1 MNVSILSPLKTLFQG
16 EATSVNL
23 PGKIGAFTVL
33 ENHAPI
39 VSTLDKGVITI
50 TNKEENTEIEIVS
63 GFVEVHDNEITICVE
78 QKKKKIKH

>member
-1 MNVSILSPLKTLFQG
+1 MNVSILSPLKSLFQG

-23 PGKIGAFTVL
+23 PGKVGAFTIL

-50 TNKEENTEIEIVS
+50 TNREEISEIEIVS
-63 GFVEVHDNEITICVE
+63 GFVEVHDNEVTICVE
-78 QKKKKIKH
+78 Q

>member
-1 MNVSILSPLKTLFQG
+1 MNVSILSPLKSLFQG

-23 PGKIGAFTVL
+23 PGKVGAFTIL

-39 VSTLDKGVITI
+39 VSTLDKGIITI
-50 TNKEENTEIEIVS
+50 TNKDEVSEIEIVS

-78 QKKKKIKH
+78 KK

>member
-63 GFVEVHDNEITICVE
+63 GFVEIHDNEITICVE
-78 QKKKKIKH
+78 Q

>member
-1 MNVSILSPLKTLFQG
+1 MNVSILSPLKSLFQG

-23 PGKIGAFTVL
+23 PGKVGAFTIL

-50 TNKEENTEIEIVS
+50 TNKEEISEIEIVS
-63 GFVEVHDNEITICVE
+63 GFVEVHDNEVTICVE
-78 QKKKKIKH
+78 QK

>member
-1 MNVSILSPLKTLFQG
+1 MNVSILSPLKSLFQG

-23 PGKIGAFTVL
+23 PGKVGAFTIL

-50 TNKEENTEIEIVS
+50 TNKDEVSEIEIVS

-78 QKKKKIKH
+78 QK

>member
-1 MNVSILSPLKTLFQG
+1 MNVSILSPLKSLFQG

-23 PGKIGAFTVL
+23 PGKVGAFTIL

-50 TNKEENTEIEIVS
+50 TNKDEVSEIEIVS
-63 GFVEVHDNEITICVE
+63 GFVEVHDNDITICVE
-78 QKKKKIKH
+78 QK

>member
-1 MNVSILSPLKTLFQG
+1 MNVSILSPLKSLFQG
-16 EATSVNL
+16 EATSVSL
-23 PGKIGAFTVL
+23 PGKVGAFTIL

-50 TNKEENTEIEIVS
+50 TNKEEFSEIEIVR

-78 QKKKKIKH
+78 Q

>member
-1 MNVSILSPLKTLFQG
+1 MNVSILSPLKSLFQG

-23 PGKIGAFTVL
+23 PGKVGSFTIL

-50 TNKEENTEIEIVS
+50 TNKEEVSEIEIVS
-63 GFVEVHDNEITICVE
+63 GFVEVHDNEVTICVE
-78 QKKKKIKH
+78 QK

>member
-1 MNVSILSPLKTLFQG
+1 MNVSILSPLKSLFQG

-23 PGKIGAFTVL
+23 PGKVGAFTIL

-50 TNKEENTEIEIVS
+50 TNKEEISEIEIVR
-63 GFVEVHDNEITICVE
+63 GFVEVHDNEVTICVE
-78 QKKKKIKH
+78 QK

>member
-1 MNVSILSPLKTLFQG
+1 MNVSILSPLKSLFQG
-16 EATSVNL
+16 EATSVKL
-23 PGKIGAFTVL
+23 PGKVGAFTIL

-50 TNKEENTEIEIVS
+50 TKDEETSEIEIVS

-78 QKKKKIKH
+78 QK

>member
-1 MNVSILSPLKTLFQG
+1 MNVSILSPLKSLFQG

-23 PGKIGAFTVL
+23 PGKVGAFTIL

-50 TNKEENTEIEIVS
+50 TNKEEVSEIEIVS
-63 GFVEVHDNEITICVE
+63 GFVEVHDNEVTICVE
-78 QKKKKIKH
+78 QK

>member
-1 MNVSILSPLKTLFQG
+1 MNVFILSPLKSLFLG

-23 PGKIGAFTVL
+23 PGNVGAFTIL

-50 TNKEENTEIEIVS
+50 SNNEEVSEIEIVS

-78 QKKKKIKH
+78 Q

>member
-1 MNVSILSPLKTLFQG
+1 MNVSILSPLKSLFQG

-23 PGKIGAFTVL
+23 PGKLGAFTIL

-50 TNKEENTEIEIVS
+50 TNKEEISEVEIVS
-63 GFVEVHDNEITICVE
+63 GFVEVHDNEVTICVE
-78 QKKKKIKH
+78 QK

>member
-1 MNVSILSPLKTLFQG
+1 MNVSILSPLKSLFQG

-23 PGKIGAFTVL
+23 PGKIGAFTIL

-50 TNKEENTEIEIVS
+50 TNKEEVSEIEIVS
-63 GFVEVHDNEITICVE
+63 GFVEVHDNEVTICVE
-78 QKKKKIKH
+78 QK

>member
-1 MNVSILSPLKTLFQG
+1 MNVSILSPLKSLFQG

-23 PGKIGAFTVL
+23 PGKVGAFTIL

-50 TNKEENTEIEIVS
+50 TNKEEISEVEIVS
-63 GFVEVHDNEITICVE
+63 GFVEVHDNEVTICVE
-78 QKKKKIKH
+78 QK

>member
-1 MNVSILSPLKTLFQG
+1 MNVSILSPLKSLFQG

-23 PGKIGAFTVL
+23 PGKVGAFTIL

-50 TNKEENTEIEIVS
+50 TNKEEVSEIEIVS
-63 GFVEVHDNEITICVE
+63 GFVEVHDNEVTICVE
-78 QKKKKIKH
+78 Q

>member
-1 MNVSILSPLKTLFQG
+1 MNVSILSPLKSLFQG

-23 PGKIGAFTVL
+23 PGKIGAFTIL

-50 TNKEENTEIEIVS
+50 TNKEEISEIEIVS
-63 GFVEVHDNEITICVE
+63 GFVEVHDNEVTICVE
-78 QKKKKIKH
+78 QK

>member
-16 EATSVNL
+16 KATSVNL

-78 QKKKKIKH
+78 Q

>member
-50 TNKEENTEIEIVS
+50 TNKEENTEIEIIS

-78 QKKKKIKH
+78 Q

>member
-1 MNVSILSPLKTLFQG
+1 MNVSILSPLKSLFQG

-23 PGKIGAFTVL
+23 PGKVGAFTIL

-50 TNKEENTEIEIVS
+50 TNKEEISEIEIVS
-63 GFVEVHDNEITICVE
+63 GFVEVHDNEVTICVE
-78 QKKKKIKH
+78 Q

>member
-1 MNVSILSPLKTLFQG
+1 MNVSILSPLKSLFQG
-16 EATSVNL
+16 EATSVSL
-23 PGKIGAFTVL
+23 PGKVGAFTIL

-50 TNKEENTEIEIVS
+50 TNKEEVSEIEIVS

-78 QKKKKIKH
+78 Q

>member
-1 MNVSILSPLKTLFQG
+1 MNVSILSPLKSLFQG

-23 PGKIGAFTVL
+23 PGKVGAFTIL

-50 TNKEENTEIEIVS
+50 TNREEISEIEIVS
-63 GFVEVHDNEITICVE
+63 GFVEVHDNEVTICVE
-78 QKKKKIKH
+78 QK

>member
-1 MNVSILSPLKTLFQG
+1 MNVSILSPLKSLFQG

-23 PGKIGAFTVL
+23 PGKVGAFTIL

-50 TNKEENTEIEIVS
+50 TNKDEVSEIEIVS
-63 GFVEVHDNEITICVE
+63 GFVEVHDNEIIICVE
-78 QKKKKIKH
+78 QK

>member
-50 TNKEENTEIEIVS
+50 TNKEENTEIKIVS

-78 QKKKKIKH
+78 Q

>member
-1 MNVSILSPLKTLFQG
+1 MKVSILSPLKSLFQG

-23 PGKIGAFTVL
+23 PGKVGAFTIL

-50 TNKEENTEIEIVS
+50 TNREEISEIEIVS
-63 GFVEVHDNEITICVE
+63 GFVEVHDNEVTICVE
-78 QKKKKIKH
+78 QK

>member
-33 ENHAPI
+33 GNHAPI

-78 QKKKKIKH
+78 Q

>member
-50 TNKEENTEIEIVS
+50 TNKEENTEIEIIS
-63 GFVEVHDNEITICVE
+63 GFVEVHDNEMTICVE
-78 QKKKKIKH
+78 Q